1 VRIGIL
7 GGTFDPPHV
16 GHLLV
21 ASDAVEA
28 LRLDRLVFIPNARQ
42 PLKADVAQ
50 SDSSDRLAMMRLA
63 VADDARFAVDPLEV
77 ERGGMSYTVETLA
90 TLAER
95 APDDERFFLIG
106 ADAGTT
112 FSQWREPRRIAQL
125 ARLALMRRSGDGAA
139 PADDATVIASI
150 VAATGA
156 DVPPPTMIAT
166 RRVDVSSTE
175 VRERVRTGRPITG
188 FVPVAVA
195 RFIEE
200 RGLYQTRQAQ

>member
-1 VRIGIL
+1 MRIGIL

-21 ASDAVEA
+21 ASDAVDA
-28 LRLDRLVFIPNARQ
+28 LGLDRVVFIPNARQ

-50 SDSSDRLAMMRLA
+50 SEAADRLAMTRLA
-63 VADDARFAVDPLEV
+63 VADDARFSVDPLEI
-77 ERGGMSYTVETLA
+77 ERGGVSYTVDTLA
-90 TLAER
+90 TLAAR
-95 APDDERFFLIG
+95 SPDDERIFLIG

-112 FSQWREPRRIAQL
+112 FSHWREPRRIAQL

-139 PADDATVIASI
+139 ASDDATVIASI
-150 VAATGA
+150 VAVTGT

-175 VRERVRTGRPITG
+175 VRERVRSGRPITG
-188 FVPVAVA
+188 FVPEAVA
-195 RFIEE
+195 RFIRE